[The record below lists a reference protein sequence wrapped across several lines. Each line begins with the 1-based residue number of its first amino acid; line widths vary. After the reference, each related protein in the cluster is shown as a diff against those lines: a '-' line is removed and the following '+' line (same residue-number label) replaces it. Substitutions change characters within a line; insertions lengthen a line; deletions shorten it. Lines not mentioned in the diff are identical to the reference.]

1 MAAWRKIAFLTAL
14 SAVAAPAPALT
25 IEEAFAEAVRSN
37 PQVRAARDAARI
49 LHEDVPLAF
58 SAFLPSLQANA
69 SASRTRIGTTTT
81 QADPEVTSLPVT
93 LESGIAK
100 ELNRFLPETEKIGP
114 NTQVGSAWIPFP
126 RTGTGS
132 DSSDQQSLEL
142 VYTQNLYR
150 SGRDEA
156 ALRQAEDGVRQSHA
170 GIEDTE
176 QNVLLR
182 VATAYLDVLR
192 AERTVEL
199 RKASLTAF
207 EARAR
212 ETRAQ
217 FRVGDRTAA
226 DVAQAEAEQVV
237 AAADVVSAQAALE
250 VQRALFLALVGMPA
264 EDLEAAGEPAGLPET
279 LDVARHAAQARRP
292 AVRAAMHAE
301 MAAAHAVRVAKGELG
316 PRVDLRATLT
326 RTVGHGTS
334 RLNSTDRSI
343 GVQLGM
349 PLYQAGRGGAR
360 LRQARHRR
368 EQLRDRRLAA
378 QREALQRA
386 TSAWLNLH
394 AARQRQA
401 ALETAIM
408 AARVALDGIRREAAI
423 GERTTRE
430 VLDAERNLVSYQV
443 RVLSAERDAVVE
455 AYALLE
461 ATGALTA
468 RRLGIGDLPDLDRE
482 ARETSRNLEPGYL
495 SLD

>member
-81 QADPEVTSLPVT
+81 QAGFADASLPVT
-93 LESGIAK
+93 LDPEFAEFFPGIDSDT
-100 ELNRFLPETEKIGP
+100 P
-114 NTQVGSAWIPFP
+114 VGSARIPLP
-126 RTGTGS
+126 VSGTGS

>member
-1 MAAWRKIAFLTAL
+1 MAGWRKIAFLAVFAATAI
-14 SAVAAPAPALT
+14 SARALT

-37 PQVRAARDAARI
+37 PQVRAARDAARTR
-49 LHEDVPLAF
+49 HENVPLAL
-58 SAFLPSLQANA
+58 SAFLPALSANVN
-69 SASRTRIGTTTT
+69 ASRTRIGTTTT
-81 QADPEVTSLPVT
+81 QDGFDDLPLPVT
-93 LESGIAK
+93 PTPAVAGALGVSPG
-100 ELNRFLPETEKIGP
+100 T
-114 NTQVGSAWIPFP
+114 TVGSARIPVP
-126 RTGTGS
+126 VTGIGS

-150 SGRDEA
+150 SGRDKA

-170 GIEDTE
+170 SVDDTE

-192 AERTVEL
+192 AERTVGL

-212 ETRAQ
+212 ETKAQ

-226 DVAQAEAEQVV
+226 DVAQAEAEQDV
-237 AAADVVSAQAALE
+237 AAADVASAEAALE

-264 EDLEAAGEPAGLPET
+264 EDLEAAGEPDGLPET
-279 LDVARHAAQARRP
+279 LDAARHAAQTRRP
-292 AVRAAMHAE
+292 AVRAAVHAE
-301 MAAAHAVRVAKGELG
+301 LSAAHAVRVATGELG
-316 PRVDLRATLT
+316 PRIDLRATLT

-343 GVQLGM
+343 GIQLGV
-349 PLYQAGRGGAR
+349 PLYQAGAGGAR

-368 EQLRDRRLAA
+368 EQLRDQRLAA
-378 QREALQRA
+378 QREALRRA
-386 TSAWLNLH
+386 TSAWRNLS
-394 AARQRQA
+394 AARQRRA
-401 ALETAIM
+401 ALKTAIE
-408 AARVALDGIRREAAI
+408 AARVALAGIRREAAI

-443 RVLSAERDAVVE
+443 RELSAERDVVVE

-468 RRLGIGDLPDLDRE
+468 RELGIGNLPDLDRE
-482 ARETSRNLEPGYL
+482 AREARRNLKPGYL

>member
-1 MAAWRKIAFLTAL
+1 MAAWRKIAFLTAF
-14 SAVAAPAPALT
+14 SAVATPAPALT

-49 LHEDVPLAF
+49 RHEDVPLAF

-69 SASRTRIGTTTT
+69 NASRTRIGTTTT
-81 QADPEVTSLPVT
+81 QAGFDNLTLPV
-93 LESGIAK
+93 
-100 ELNRFLPETEKIGP
+100 IGP
-114 NTQVGSAWIPFP
+114 DNTTLTGDTVRIPLP
-126 RTGTGS
+126 VSGTGS

-142 VYTQNLYR
+142 VYTQNLFR

-156 ALRQAEDGVRQSHA
+156 AVRQAEDGVRQSHA
-170 GIEDTE
+170 SIEDTE

-182 VATAYLDVLR
+182 VATVYLDVLR
-192 AERTVEL
+192 AERTVAL

-207 EARAR
+207 EARVR

-237 AAADVVSAQAALE
+237 AAADVASAKAALE
-250 VQRALFLALVGMPA
+250 VQRALFLALVGVRA

-279 LDVARHAAQARRP
+279 LDIARHAARTWRP

-301 MAAAHAVRVAKGELG
+301 LAAAHAVRVAKGELG
-316 PRVDLRATLT
+316 PRVDLRATLS
-326 RTVGHGTS
+326 RTVEHGSS
-334 RLNSTDRSI
+334 RLNSTDRSV

-360 LRQARHRR
+360 LRQAHHRR

-401 ALETAIM
+401 ALKTAIE
-408 AARVALDGIRREAAI
+408 AARVALDGIQREAAI

-430 VLDAERNLVSYQV
+430 VLDAERNLVSYQI

-468 RRLGIGDLPDLDRE
+468 RRLGIGNLPDLDRE
-482 ARETSRNLEPGYL
+482 AREARWNLEPGYL